1 MMAGVVLLAT
11 LQLAWILGKDV
22 MLPPHIFLETD
33 ELLELFGHFLLVLIG
48 IELLHSMKVFA
59 ERRVVHLEA
68 VFIVA
73 MIAVARKVIVLEP
86 KTLPDG
92 ALLGIAAIALALAL
106 GYYVV
111 RRSHQDEGNHKQ
123 ERKG

>member
-11 LQLAWILGKDV
+11 VQLAWILGKDV
-22 MLPPHIFLETD
+22 LTPPHILLRTG
-33 ELLELFGHFLLVLIG
+33 ELLELFGQFLLVLIG

-59 ERRVVHLEA
+59 VRRVVHLEA

-86 KTLPDG
+86 TALPDG

-106 GYYVV
+106 GYFVV
-111 RRSHQDEGNHKQ
+111 RRSHLDEGSIGPESK
-123 ERKG
+123 R